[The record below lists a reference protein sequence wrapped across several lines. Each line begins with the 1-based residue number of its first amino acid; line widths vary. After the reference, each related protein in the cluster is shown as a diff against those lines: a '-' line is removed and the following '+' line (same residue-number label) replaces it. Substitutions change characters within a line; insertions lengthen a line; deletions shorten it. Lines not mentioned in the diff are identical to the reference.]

1 MQAAALCAAQP
12 WILTPAQQR
21 PTGSRHAASPRPTSA
36 AAAWQRRRPAA
47 AGGGTSSS
55 GRGRGRLLVTAAI
68 KVRKGKQVLCNKT
81 LKAKEGSEAAVAQLC
96 EGMAEWSR
104 ERMADRGSGVLA
116 FQFSEVRSEA
126 AALQRLGNQPRR
138 GLLLLP
144 HPWLAGTEPDS
155 ALLLALPVRPRPPR
169 PRLSCPALQDDYEK
183 GTFHFME
190 LYANQK
196 AMTDHNSHDQVKT
209 FVQKVG
215 GRARSGGR
223 VAPATAAPALPPHA
237 PNAVHQ
243 QRLLHP
249 MPPPSR
255 AHTASRSW
263 RSTWR
268 APWAWCCTST
278 TMARSGPPAWR

>member
-116 FQFSEVRSEA
+116 FQFSE
-126 AALQRLGNQPRR
+126 
-138 GLLLLP
+138 
-144 HPWLAGTEPDS
+144 
-155 ALLLALPVRPRPPR
+155 
-169 PRLSCPALQDDYEK
+169 DDYEK

-209 FVQKVG
+209 FVQKLEEHLEGPLGMVLYEYNDG
-215 GRARSGGR
+215 KIG
-223 VAPATAAPALPPHA
+223 PASMEL
-237 PNAVHQ
+237 V
-243 QRLLHP
+243 
-249 MPPPSR
+249 
-255 AHTASRSW
+255 
-263 RSTWR
+263 
-268 APWAWCCTST
+268 
-278 TMARSGPPAWR
+278 